1 MLIKTQKKRA
11 NSVEIQKA
19 MIEQEFDKMTIET
32 KISKKVA
39 CLIVIQYSKNF
50 SFLKLKLNLK

>member
-32 KISKKVA
+32 KISKKVV